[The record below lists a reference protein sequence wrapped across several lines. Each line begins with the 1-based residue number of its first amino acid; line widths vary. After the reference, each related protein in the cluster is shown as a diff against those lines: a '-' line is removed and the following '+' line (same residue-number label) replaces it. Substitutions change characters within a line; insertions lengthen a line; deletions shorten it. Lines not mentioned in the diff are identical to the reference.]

1 MNPPASSTACSPI
14 GQKLRALRKA
24 KYPNDTQSD
33 FAARI
38 KTSSRTYSRMEA
50 GDVNVSLKNYLNAA
64 EILDISERFETLF
77 DNPSTQAD
85 AIDQTTIDSTFSDM
99 FERNKE

>member
-1 MNPPASSTACSPI
+1 MNIPISTTI
-14 GQKLRALRKA
+14 GQKLQVLRKS

-50 GDVNVSLKNYLNAA
+50 GDINVSLKNYLNAA
-64 EILDISERFETLF
+64 EILNISERFETLF
-77 DNPSTQAD
+77 DSPLAQAGTVD
-85 AIDQTTIDSTFSDM
+85 EKSIESTFSDM
-99 FERNKE
+99 FNRNKE